1 MGLPCLKRQPL
12 HLKNRALVK
21 LKLFIA
27 MITTLVL
34 LIGLSA
40 CSGLSLGTASK
51 LQRLDVLKEDV
62 AQMTFVLDAPLSI
75 LPQDDGIVFKFD
87 ATTSQYGERNIHAVL
102 ERGGDFDAVQ
112 ILDPPGNNRTYH
124 LFALTNEDQEKFR
137 EFQSWANELKRIQ
150 GSAGGTLTM
159 DFTVSFCRV
168 SQTGASQ
175 VNGRDERITIY
186 VSLPGE
192 IKFEPLISNVKLSE
206 LVGNSSA
213 DLPICVQT

>member
-1 MGLPCLKRQPL
+1 M
-12 HLKNRALVK
+12 
-21 LKLFIA
+21 
-27 MITTLVL
+27 
-34 LIGLSA
+34 IGLSA

-51 LQRLDVLKEDV
+51 LQRLDVLNDDV

-112 ILDPPGNNRTYH
+112 TLDPPGTNRTYH
-124 LFALTNEDQEKFR
+124 LFALTDEDQAKFR
-137 EFQSWANELKRIQ
+137 EFQSWANELKRIH

-159 DFTVSFCRV
+159 DFTASFCRV
-168 SQTGASQ
+168 SQTGASR
-175 VNGRDERITIY
+175 VIGRNERVTIY

-192 IKFEPLISNVKLSE
+192 TKFEPLLSNVKLSE
-206 LVGNSSA
+206 LVGDTSA
-213 DLPICVQT
+213 DMPICVQT